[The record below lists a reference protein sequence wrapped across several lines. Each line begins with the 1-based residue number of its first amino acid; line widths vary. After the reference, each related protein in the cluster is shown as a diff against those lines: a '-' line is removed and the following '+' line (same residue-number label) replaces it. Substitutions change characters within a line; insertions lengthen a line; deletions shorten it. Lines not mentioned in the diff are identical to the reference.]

1 MPTESSRPGLEIGGS
16 SFARLR
22 GVRCFFDFRTFLTRA
37 SPLASRM
44 PFNVGGSDRS
54 LALMS
59 TMSSPSMTPARG
71 CLSFMNITRCI
82 VPPGSGGDS
91 EVGGA
96 GLGRKAVAERAQ
108 LERGGVVLPG
118 KLGVGADQRRGA
130 HRFAVPAAHHARGRV
145 QAGDHGLVGVGEARL
160 SCALELALQRL

>member
-22 GVRCFFDFRTFLTRA
+22 GTRCFLDLMIFLILET
-37 SPLASRM
+37 PLISKI
-44 PFNVGGSDRS
+44 PLSVGGNERS

-91 EVGGA
+91 EVGRA

-108 LERGGVVLPG
+108 LQRGGIGLAG
-118 KLGVGADQRRGA
+118 ERGVGAGQCRGA
-130 HRFAVPAAHHARGRV
+130 HRFPVPAAHHPRRRVQGRDHALVGAGEGVRGR
-145 QAGDHGLVGVGEARL
+145 RP
-160 SCALELALQRL
+160 R